1 MIRICYLSY
10 AYADVSAMFGTVDN
24 PQINGVAYEV
34 HKPYIEANAGFS
46 RQAQIESLAI
56 VEKEVTPLQASTSKV
71 DDSTLD
77 NSAVT
82 NFKSDSWATNVK
94 VEKALRQAASGGKLN
109 YVLEEAKKASA
120 PAAVAIVPMVESN
133 YNKNAISP
141 KGAGG
146 AWQLMP
152 GTANDYGISSKDRFD
167 FNSSTKVAIQILNDL
182 HSEFGN
188 WVLAFAAYNCG
199 EQCVRNALKRNPGAT
214 TIDELSLPR
223 ETKDYVHKIISLN
236 QVIAGLKE

>member
-1 MIRICYLSY
+1 MIWICYFTY
-10 AYADVSAMFGTVDN
+10 VYADTLFGTVDN
-24 PQINGVAYEV
+24 PQINGIAYEL

-46 RQAQIESLAI
+46 KQDQIESLAI
-56 VEKEVTPLQASTSKV
+56 VEKEVTPLQASTSNV
-71 DDSTLD
+71 DNSTLD
-77 NSAVT
+77 NSTVT
-82 NFKSDSWATNVK
+82 SFKSDSWATNVK
-94 VEKALRQAASGGKLN
+94 VEKALRQAASDGKLN
-109 YVLEEAKKASA
+109 YVLEEAKKESA

-152 GTANDYGISSKDRFD
+152 GTANDYGISSRERFD

-214 TIDELSLPR
+214 NIDELSLPR